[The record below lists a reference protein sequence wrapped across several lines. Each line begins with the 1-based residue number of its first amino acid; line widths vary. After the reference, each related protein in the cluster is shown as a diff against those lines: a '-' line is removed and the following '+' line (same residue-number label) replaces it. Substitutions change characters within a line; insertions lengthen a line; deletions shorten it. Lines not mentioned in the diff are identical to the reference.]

1 MHGPSKVT
9 QDGVLQGPVTLTDQ
23 TVGFPGKN
31 LSVFLN
37 LSSTLI
43 ISAQSH
49 VSTKQ
54 IFSR

>member
-31 LSVFLN
+31 FKRFLSVIN
-37 LSSTLI
+37 
-43 ISAQSH
+43 SH
-49 VSTKQ
+49 NK
-54 IFSR
+54 